1 MITRRSTLTALSLVG
16 LLLVNACMEPTLAPP
31 PASSRV
37 ALFDE
42 VWRATDANYSMFALK
57 RVNWD
62 SVGQV
67 MRPRAISA
75 TSDAQLARVIGD
87 MLLTLRDRHVTLAT
101 AANVAPVM
109 YQTANDLDAGGFSA
123 ARIDLVYLAQPAIYV
138 GSHVRAGIVESGV
151 GYLRISS
158 FDGASWMSELD
169 AALAAL
175 DGMRALILDV
185 RDNPGGDSQSAIEAA
200 GRFADKRRPFAYVT
214 MRNGPGH
221 DDFTAPVT
229 QYIQP
234 TGSRSF
240 GGPVQ
245 LLTNRRVYSS
255 AEDFALAMRQL
266 PNVTIIG
273 DTTAGSSG
281 RPVMHELPNGW
292 TYTLST
298 WIEYDLDHKPLEDA
312 GVAPNIV
319 VRPTRAELSA
329 GNDVVFT
336 AARARAR
343 VAQ

>member
-1 MITRRSTLTALSLVG
+1 MITRRSTLTALSLIG
-16 LLLVNACMEPTLAPP
+16 LLLANACMDPTLAPP

-42 VWRATDANYSMFALK
+42 VWRAADVNYSMFALK

-67 MRPRAISA
+67 MRPRAVAA
-75 TSDAQLARVIGD
+75 TTDNQLARVIGD
-87 MLLTLRDRHVTLAT
+87 MLLTLRDRHVTLT
-101 AANVAPVM
+101 AGANVPSVL
-109 YQTANDLDAGGFSA
+109 YQTPNDLDAGGFSA
-123 ARIDLVYLAQPAIYV
+123 ARIDQVYLAQPALYV

-151 GYLRISS
+151 GYMRISS
-158 FDGASWMSELD
+158 FEGASWMSEVD

-175 DGMRALILDV
+175 DGMRSLILDV
-185 RDNPGGDSQSAIEAA
+185 RDNPGGDSQSAIDAA
-200 GRFADKRRPFAYVT
+200 GRFADKRRPFAYVS

-221 DDFTAPVT
+221 DDFAAPVT

-234 TGSRSF
+234 SGTRSF
-240 GGPVQ
+240 RGPVQ

-266 PNVTIIG
+266 PNVTILG

-281 RPVMHELPNGW
+281 RPVTHELANGW

-312 GVAPNIV
+312 GVAPSV
-319 VRPTRAELSA
+319 AVRPTRAELLA